1 MTLSHGASLGRM
13 LKYVGRPLLLL
24 AIWDVMVVVACKV
37 LHWDFLALKELPLTL
52 YGSVIGIVVGFRNN
66 SAYDRWWEARKL
78 WGRIVN
84 NSRSLARQA
93 CSSILARNGA
103 DQARAAELVRE
114 LVTLQVAFA
123 QTLRQH
129 LRGLSPAEEL
139 ARLLPAQDAGRL
151 GREHNVPLAIQKE
164 MARLLLEAK
173 ESGWIDA
180 LQWQSLDRNLDELA
194 DAQGGAE
201 RIKNTP
207 MPHQYD
213 YFPGLFVHVYCTLLP
228 LGMVAQLGWLTPLGS
243 TVIGFMLLALN
254 RVGQDLE
261 DPFDN
266 TVHDV
271 PLTSIATTIE
281 RNLLR
286 LLGDEKL
293 PEPVQSEGGVL
304 W

>member
-1 MTLSHGASLGRM
+1 M

-24 AIWDVMVVVACKV
+24 ALWDVLVVVGCKA
-37 LHWDFLALKELPLTL
+37 LHWDFLALKELPLAL

-66 SAYDRWWEARKL
+66 SAYGRWWEARKL

-93 CSSILARNGA
+93 CSSIRAQNGTDHA
-103 DQARAAELVRE
+103 CAEKLVRK
-114 LVTLQVAFA
+114 LVMCQIAFA
-123 QTLRQH
+123 HALRQH
-129 LRGLSPAEEL
+129 LRGLNASEEL
-139 ARLLPAQDAGRL
+139 ARLLPAPDAERL
-151 GREHNVPLAIQKE
+151 GREHNVPLAIQQE
-164 MARLLLEAK
+164 MARMLLAAK

-194 DAQGGAE
+194 DAQGGVE

-243 TVIGFMLLALN
+243 TLVGFMLLALN
-254 RVGQDLE
+254 RIGNDLE

-266 TVHDV
+266 TVHDI
-271 PLTSIATTIE
+271 PMTSITTTIE
-281 RNLLR
+281 RNLLCM
-286 LLGDEKL
+286 LGHEKL
-293 PEPVQSEGGVL
+293 PEPVQAEAGVL